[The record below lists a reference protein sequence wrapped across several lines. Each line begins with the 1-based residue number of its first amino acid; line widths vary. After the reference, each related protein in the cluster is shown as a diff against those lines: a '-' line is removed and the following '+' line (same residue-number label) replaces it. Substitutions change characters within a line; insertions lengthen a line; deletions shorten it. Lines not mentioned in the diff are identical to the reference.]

1 MTPTSRSSFC
11 YFVAAA
17 MGDNTMRHAFTG
29 LAALLLAATLAPA
42 FGTDQGAAPVR
53 VGLANPVLMVKDL
66 DASTRFYTEVLGYE
80 VVGGGEITAEVSRR
94 TVGANRKQTTRSVYL
109 RSARLK
115 ERDLPPSGLA
125 LVYIADGD
133 LAQLDRG
140 SDPDDAVQGEI
151 MLSLVVE
158 GLADVLQR
166 MKDGGYTILNDLQP
180 SSSGKSMI
188 ASALDPNG
196 IRLEMYEYV
205 E

>member
-1 MTPTSRSSFC
+1 
-11 YFVAAA
+11 
-17 MGDNTMRHAFTG
+17 MRQTLAG
-29 LAALLLAATLAPA
+29 LAALLLSAALAPA
-42 FGTDQGAAPVR
+42 SASDTNAAPVR
-53 VGLANPVLMVKDL
+53 VSLANPVLMVKDL

-80 VVGGGEITAEVSRR
+80 VIGGGEITAEVSRR
-94 TVGANRKQTTRSVYL
+94 TVGANRNQRTRSVYL
-109 RSARLK
+109 RSARLT

-125 LVYIADGD
+125 LIHIADED
-133 LAQLDRG
+133 LAKLERG
-140 SDPDDAVQGEI
+140 SDPEDAVQGEI

-158 GLADVLQR
+158 GLAEVLQR

-180 SSSGKSMI
+180 SSSGRSMI